1 MYYITFKQ
9 SPMYRQMTLEELL
22 CGDAPLPTLI
32 NENTSNTKTYEV
44 DHISPKFINSINV
57 SELIKILI
65 NFNHR
70 YDYLRKTP
78 RKDLYYTF
86 YIPKHSGGLRRIDAP
101 QDELMEALRELKKIL
116 EDDFGALYHTSAFA
130 YVKGRC
136 TVDAVRRHQQNKSR
150 WFGKFDLSN
159 FFGSVT
165 LPYTLKILSM
175 IFPFSEI
182 MKDYRGKE
190 ELSKALELGFLNG
203 VLPQGTPLSP
213 TLTNIIMIP
222 VDFRLSKALRDFNK
236 QRYVYTRYAD
246 DFIISSQYTFKF
258 KDIEWLIIN
267 TLREFEAPFYLNREK
282 TRYGSSSGSNWNL
295 GVILNRQGDITVG
308 YKAKRRFQAMIS
320 SYVIDKLKGT
330 KWDKH
335 DVMVMDGYRNYYS
348 SVEGA
353 DKINSIINHIGDKYK
368 VNIIQMIKNDLRA
381 V

>member
-1 MYYITFKQ
+1 
-9 SPMYRQMTLEELL
+9 MYRQMTLEELL

-44 DHISPKFINSINV
+44 DHINPKFINSINV
-57 SELIKILI
+57 GELIKILI

-101 QDELMEALRELKKIL
+101 QDELMDALRELKKIL

-136 TVDAVRRHQQNKSR
+136 TVDAVKRHQQNKSR

-165 LPYTLKILSM
+165 LPYTLKIFSM

-182 MKDYRGKE
+182 MKDDRGKE

-246 DFIISSQYTFKF
+246 DFIISSKYTFKF

-295 GVILNRQGDITVG
+295 GVVLTNDNRISVG
-308 YKAKRRFQAMIS
+308 HRTKRRFQAMLS
-320 SYVIDKLKGT
+320 SFIIDTTKG
-330 KWDKH
+330 KMWSRE
-335 DVMVMDGYRNYYS
+335 DVQQLEGYRNYYRM
-348 SVEGA
+348 VERDVIDGMV
-353 DKINSIINHIGDKYK
+353 KHISDKYG
-368 VNIIQMIKNDLRA
+368 VNAVKMIKEQLRPQ
-381 V
+381 

>member
-44 DHISPKFINSINV
+44 DHINPKFINSINV
-57 SELIKILI
+57 GELIKILI

-136 TVDAVRRHQQNKSR
+136 TVDAVKRHQQNKSR

-165 LPYTLKILSM
+165 LPYTLKIFSM

-182 MKDYRGKE
+182 MKDDRGKE

-368 VNIIQMIKNDLRA
+368 VNILQMIKNDLRA

>member
-44 DHISPKFINSINV
+44 DHINPKFINSINV
-57 SELIKILI
+57 GELIKILI

-101 QDELMEALRELKKIL
+101 QDELMDALRELKKIL

-136 TVDAVRRHQQNKSR
+136 TVDAVKRHQQNKSR

-165 LPYTLKILSM
+165 LPYTLKIFSM

-182 MKDYRGKE
+182 MKDDRGKE

-222 VDFRLSKALRDFNK
+222 IDFKLSKALRDFNK
-236 QRYVYTRYAD
+236 QKYVYTRYAD

-295 GVILNRQGDITVG
+295 GVVLTNDNRISVG
-308 YKAKRRFQAMIS
+308 HRTKRRFQAMLS
-320 SYVIDKLKGT
+320 SFIIDTTKG
-330 KWDKH
+330 KMWSRE
-335 DVMVMDGYRNYYS
+335 DVQQLEGYRNYYRM
-348 SVEGA
+348 VERDVIDGMV
-353 DKINSIINHIGDKYK
+353 KHISDKYG
-368 VNIIQMIKNDLRA
+368 VNAVKMIKEQLRPQ
-381 V
+381 

>member
-22 CGDAPLPTLI
+22 SNDAPVTSLI
-32 NENTSNTKTYEV
+32 NDNTSNTKTYEV
-44 DHISPKFINSINV
+44 EHINPKFIHSISV
-57 SELIKILI
+57 WELIKTLI

-70 YDYLRKTP
+70 YDYLRKPP

-136 TVDAVRRHQQNKSR
+136 TIDAVKRHQQNKSR

-165 LPYTLKILSM
+165 LPFTLKMLSM
-175 IFPFSEI
+175 IFPFSEV
-182 MKDYRGKE
+182 MKDNRGRE

-203 VLPQGTPLSP
+203 ALPQGTPLSP

-222 VDFRLSKALRDFNK
+222 IDFKLSKALRDFNK
-236 QRYVYTRYAD
+236 QKYIYTRYAD

-295 GVILNRQGDITVG
+295 GVILNRQGNITVG
-308 YKAKRRFQAMIS
+308 YKAKRKFQAMIS
-320 SYVIDKLKGT
+320 SYVLDRLKGT
-330 KWDKH
+330 MWDKH

-353 DKINSIINHIGDKYK
+353 DKINSIINHIGNKYN
-368 VNIIQMIKNDLRA
+368 VNVIRMIKDDLRA

>member
-1 MYYITFKQ
+1 MYYITLKQ

-22 CGDAPLPTLI
+22 SNDVSFPTLI
-32 NENTSNTKTYEV
+32 NANTSNTRTYEV
-44 DHISPKFINSINV
+44 ERINPKFFNAINV
-57 SELIKILI
+57 QELIKALI

-70 YDYLRKTP
+70 YDNLRKVP
-78 RKDLYYTF
+78 RKNLYYTF

-101 QDELMEALRELKKIL
+101 QDELMEALKELKKII
-116 EDDFGALYHTSAFA
+116 EDNFGALYHTSAFA

-136 TVDAVRRHQQNKSR
+136 TIDAVKRHQQNKSR

-165 LPYTLKILSM
+165 LPYTLKVLSM
-175 IFPFSEI
+175 IFPFSEV
-182 MKDYRGKE
+182 MKYNRGKE

-203 VLPQGTPLSP
+203 SLPQGTPLSP

-222 VDFRLSKALRDFNK
+222 IDYKLSKALRDFNK
-236 QRYVYTRYAD
+236 QKYVYTRYAD
-246 DFIISSQYTFKF
+246 DFIISSQYNFRF
-258 KDIEWLIIN
+258 REVERLIIN
-267 TLREFEAPFYLNREK
+267 TLREFDAPFYLNREK

-308 YKAKRRFQAMIS
+308 YKAKRRFQAMVS
-320 SYVIDKLKGT
+320 SYVIDRLKGVR
-330 KWDKH
+330 WDKH
-335 DVMVMDGYRNYYS
+335 DVMVLDGYRNYYS

>member
-22 CGDAPLPTLI
+22 SNDAPVTSLI
-32 NENTSNTKTYEV
+32 NDNTSNTKTYEV
-44 DHISPKFINSINV
+44 EHINPKFIHSISV
-57 SELIKILI
+57 GELIKTLI

-70 YDYLRKTP
+70 YDYLREPP

-136 TVDAVRRHQQNKSR
+136 TIDAVKRHQQNKSR

-165 LPYTLKILSM
+165 LPYTLKMLSM
-175 IFPFSEI
+175 IFPFSEV
-182 MKDYRGKE
+182 MKDNRGRE

-203 VLPQGTPLSP
+203 ALPQGTPLSP

-222 VDFRLSKALRDFNK
+222 IDFKLSKALRDFNK
-236 QRYVYTRYAD
+236 QKYIYTRYAD

-295 GVILNRQGDITVG
+295 GVVLTNDNRISVG
-308 YKAKRRFQAMIS
+308 HRTKRRFQAMLS
-320 SYVIDKLKGT
+320 SFIIDTTKG
-330 KWDKH
+330 KMWSLD
-335 DVMVMDGYRNYYS
+335 DVQQLEGYRNYYRM
-348 SVEGA
+348 VERDVIDGMV
-353 DKINSIINHIGDKYK
+353 KHISDKYG
-368 VNIIQMIKNDLRA
+368 VNAVKMIKEQLRPR
-381 V
+381 

>member
-1 MYYITFKQ
+1 
-9 SPMYRQMTLEELL
+9 MYRQMTLEELL
-22 CGDAPLPTLI
+22 SNDVPVTSLI
-32 NENTSNTKTYEV
+32 NDNTSNTKTYEV
-44 DHISPKFINSINV
+44 EHINPKFIHSISV
-57 SELIKILI
+57 GELIKTLI

-136 TVDAVRRHQQNKSR
+136 TIDAVKRHQQNKSR

-165 LPYTLKILSM
+165 LPYTLKMLSM
-175 IFPFSEI
+175 IFPFSEV
-182 MKDYRGKE
+182 MKDNRGRE

-203 VLPQGTPLSP
+203 ALPQGTPLSP

-222 VDFRLSKALRDFNK
+222 IDFKLSKALRGFNK
-236 QRYVYTRYAD
+236 QKYIYTRYAD

-295 GVILNRQGDITVG
+295 GVVLTNDNRISVG
-308 YKAKRRFQAMIS
+308 HRTKRRFQAMLS
-320 SYVIDKLKGT
+320 SFIIDTTKG
-330 KWDKH
+330 KMWSLE
-335 DVMVMDGYRNYYS
+335 DVQQLEGYRNYYRM
-348 SVEGA
+348 VERDVIDGMV
-353 DKINSIINHIGDKYK
+353 KHISDKYG
-368 VNIIQMIKNDLRA
+368 VNAVKMIKEQLRPR
-381 V
+381 